1 MDVPQQLEVR
11 DAGDRGVAPSG
22 GQGYAG
28 LRSAIERARQ
38 GGGPVRIL
46 HYGASHTVAGIEA
59 NTFESLLEQQA
70 PVDYTRQAKNGI
82 SASYPLSRKQEW
94 LDEPIQRTRPDL
106 VVVEFGNNDG
116 AAPINKARYARQFE
130 ELILSIKQRAPNA
143 SIMIMGPT
151 DGCSI
156 QGANKGNLL
165 PGLTD
170 VIAVQKEI
178 AAKYSIDYFDIRQ
191 AMGGAGSVYE
201 WRQRGLVSSDL
212 LHFTKS
218 GYEELG
224 RMRYDHLRSRISS

>member
-1 MDVPQQLEVR
+1 VT
-11 DAGDRGVAPSG
+11 DAGDGRLAAAG
-22 GQGYAG
+22 GQAYAG

-38 GGGPVRIL
+38 GGGPVRVL

-59 NTFESLLEQQA
+59 GTFESLLAKQA

-82 SASYPLSRKQEW
+82 SALYPLARKQEW

-116 AAPINKARYARQFE
+116 AAPINKAEYKKKFE
-130 ELILSIKQRAPNA
+130 ELIVDIKQRAPNA

-156 QGANKGNLL
+156 RGANKGQLL

-170 VIAVQKEI
+170 VIDAQKEV
-178 AAKYSIDYFDIRQ
+178 AAQYGIDYFDIRQ
-191 AMGGAGSVYE
+191 AMGGPGSVYQ
-201 WRQRGLVSSDL
+201 WRQQGLVSSDL

-224 RMRYDHLRSRISS
+224 RMRYDHLRSAINT